1 MTRILKAYSI
11 VFFLTLFIAGPVW
24 ANGGDEEPKIEKKKT
39 YSKSYAVNSS
49 DRVKFDNRFGEL
61 KISTWDKNE
70 VKVDI
75 TMTGKANTDE
85 IAQEVLDRIKIED
98 GKNSSGVYFT
108 TVIGDGKDW
117 PKGNRYNNTGFT
129 INYVVFM
136 PANNPLTVENEFGK
150 TYVPDYNG
158 EITISQKFGQLTA
171 GKLGNVKKI
180 NIEFSGGSTIAS
192 VTGGQLNISFSRAE
206 VSRLEGTIKA
216 NFQHNGGV
224 KLGIDNSLK
233 QLTVK
238 NEFNELYIDA
248 SKNLSAS
255 FTIHTNFAEL
265 DNNTS
270 FSIKEQGDDDDD
282 RHGPKFDRD
291 YSGKSGSGTIPI
303 KINSE
308 FGEVT
313 IGHDIKFDVTEKDE
327 KKDKEKK
334 KTRSV

>member
-1 MTRILKAYSI
+1 
-11 VFFLTLFIAGPVW
+11 
-24 ANGGDEEPKIEKKKT
+24 
-39 YSKSYAVNSS
+39 VNSA

-98 GKNSSGVYFT
+98 GKNSSGVYFKT
-108 TVIGDGKDW
+108 IIGDGKDW

-158 EITISQKFGQLTA
+158 EINISQKFGQLTA
-171 GKLGNVKKI
+171 GKLANVKKV

-192 VTGGQLNISFSRAE
+192 VNGGQLNISFSRAE

-248 SKNLSAS
+248 SKNLSAT

-270 FSIKEQGDDDDD
+270 FTIKEQGDDDDD

-291 YSGKSGSGTIPI
+291 YSGKSGTGTIPI

-327 KKDKEKK
+327 KKNKEKK